1 MDNWF
6 VVGIIRYAL
15 VSSFLNWV
23 PSFLIRIEIDFNCVN
38 QIKLRSAL
46 VPSHHREQNQGLPSR
61 LVSPLLVHCIL
72 WVVRD
77 FNCVNQIKL
86 RSALV
91 PSHHGEQNQ
100 GLPSR
105 LVYPLLVHCI
115 NVCHQNYQFM
125 NELCLAPVRIMQG
138 LIQRLFGSGYLTPA
152 VKK

>member
-1 MDNWF
+1 MVCSRNYK
-6 VVGIIRYAL
+6 VR
-15 VSSFLNWV
+15 
-23 PSFLIRIEIDFNCVN
+23 PSVIFSKLGTIFLIRIEIDFICV

-46 VPSHHREQNQGLPSR
+46 VPSPHREQNQGLPSR

-105 LVYPLLVHCI
+105 LVSPLLVQCI

-125 NELCLAPVRIMQG
+125 NELCLAPARIMDQPIISMNYAW
-138 LIQRLFGSGYLTPA
+138 LWPA
-152 VKK
+152 